1 MAQSH
6 YTYPKAPPLANTP
19 RAPQRGVMAW
29 RRTST
34 HHHTRNTVRL
44 IHTSDWHLGHKLH
57 NQSRH
62 DEHVAFLDWLV
73 EQIVTHDVDA
83 LLIAG
88 DVFDTPNPPAESVKL
103 LYDFFH
109 KLHSTS
115 PRLQTVIIGGN
126 HDSAQR
132 LEAPQLILSALNIHI
147 IGALYPQEPLDLDR
161 TLIPLTN
168 KRGERAAWVVAIPYL
183 RPSDLPNLTPRPE
196 NHLVEGVREVYR
208 LALERVSARRGAGEG
223 VVVMGHCFMV
233 SGTVSEDSE
242 RRILGNHQH
251 ALPLDLFPMDVSY
264 VALGHLHYAQAL
276 KGVEK
281 IRYAGSP
288 IPLSLTERNYKHQV
302 ALVEL
307 EDEGSGAGPRG
318 SFKSVTP
325 LYIPR
330 LVEMIRIPEA
340 GGVSSEEALK
350 ALSDLPE
357 RDESVPLWRRPFL
370 HVCVHLSSPDPQLKA
385 KVFEVLKG
393 KHARLSRLQV
403 TMTTGT
409 SRPEERLQTLHL
421 SEIKEVDV
429 FKRLWERKYDAPLPD
444 EALEAFQVLL
454 NEVLESEGE
463 A

>member
-1 MAQSH
+1 M
-6 YTYPKAPPLANTP
+6 
-19 RAPQRGVMAW
+19 
-29 RRTST
+29 
-34 HHHTRNTVRL
+34 RL

-62 DEHVAFLDWLV
+62 EEHVIFLDWLI
-73 EQIVTHDVDA
+73 EQITTHEVDA

-88 DVFDTPNPPAESVKL
+88 DVFDTPNPPAEAVKL

-109 KLHSTS
+109 RLHAAA
-115 PRLQTVIIGGN
+115 PLLETVIIGGN

-132 LEAPQLILSALNIHI
+132 LEAPQLLLSAFNVHI
-147 IGALYPQEPLDLDR
+147 VGALSPQEPLNLDR
-161 TLIPLTN
+161 TLIPLHN

-208 LALERVSARRGAGEG
+208 LALERVAARRAPGEG
-223 VVVMGHCFMV
+223 VVVMGHCFML
-233 SGTVSEDSE
+233 SGRVSEESE

-264 VALGHLHYAQAL
+264 VALGHLHLAQAL

-288 IPLSLTERNYKHQV
+288 LPLSLTERHYKHEV
-302 ALVEL
+302 SLVEL
-307 EDEGSGAGPRG
+307 EGPEAPSSARG
-318 SFKSVTP
+318 GFKSVTP
-325 LYIPR
+325 LYTPR
-330 LVEMIRIPEA
+330 LVEMIRLPEQ
-340 GGVSSEEALK
+340 GGLSSEEALS
-350 ALSDLPE
+350 ALSALPE
-357 RDESVPLWRRPFL
+357 RDEDVPLWRRPFL
-370 HVCVHLSSPDPQLKA
+370 HVCVNLGGPDPQLKA

-403 TMTTGT
+403 HMGAPD
-409 SRPEERLQTLHL
+409 SPAGDLERPHTLQL
-421 SEIKEVDV
+421 SEIKEIDV
-429 FKRLWERKYDAPLPD
+429 FKRMWERTYKDPIPD

-454 NEVLESEGE
+454 NEVLEAEGE